1 MNMFDNDDNLIR
13 KCPECGTRFE
23 NAFEVIDHMMED
35 DEEFDPALILPGGY
49 RLMIGSLLRS
59 VYDNSH
65 DSNLIRDI
73 AQSTYVTLFAA
84 EYNPEV
90 VGENIEDLIV
100 ESAMENLDGELN
112 KLFKDRE

>member
-49 RLMIGSLLRS
+49 RLMIGSLLRAL
-59 VYDNSH
+59 YDNREDVEYLSEI
-65 DSNLIRDI
+65 L
-73 AQSTYVTLFAA
+73 QSAYITLFTA
-84 EYNPEV
+84 ETNPEII
-90 VGENIEDLIV
+90 GETVEDIIV
-100 ESAMENLDGELN
+100 ESVMEDFDGEVS
-112 KLFKDRE
+112 KLFKAGE